1 MNLVPFP
8 NLHFLVPSIAPI
20 YSVVKTKLPP
30 RPLDQMFS
38 DVLMP
43 EYQLLDCNPKQNR
56 YLAVGLM
63 IRGDVSFSD
72 VSRYSLFF

>member
-1 MNLVPFP
+1 
-8 NLHFLVPSIAPI
+8 
-20 YSVVKTKLPP
+20 
-30 RPLDQMFS
+30 MFS

-72 VSRYSLFF
+72 VSRYFLFF